1 MDFIDIAQKIADN
14 NGRLYFVGGYVRD
27 KLLGI
32 DSQDIDFCVTGI
44 TPDIFLSLFPNA
56 FCKGKFFPV
65 FQLENYEFALAR
77 SETKIAKGHKG
88 FNINTKDITIQE
100 DLGRRDI
107 TINSIALDVLSGEF
121 IDPFNGTDDI
131 KNQIIRATSDSF
143 IEDPLRSYRVARFA
157 TKLKQ
162 FSIASSTL
170 ELMSSTKN
178 ELLTLSSER
187 IFEELKKVLSYDT
200 PSIFFY
206 SLKNAN
212 ILDVHFKEIYN
223 LIGVIQPIE
232 YHPEGDVFTH
242 SMQVL
247 DGVAK
252 FNTEDLV
259 RFAALTHDLGK
270 GITPKSILPHH
281 YNHDKNGTI
290 LVKNLCTRLK
300 LPSAWQKLATIVC
313 SEHMRAG
320 IFEKMNIS
328 SKVSFIEKNYKYL
341 KEIETIAKIDSKNN
355 NLHFYDL
362 AEELF
367 EKINGNTIDLPND
380 SRAALILHQKRIEY
394 LKTGKID

>member
-1 MDFIDIAQKIADN
+1 MDFIDIAQKIANN

-44 TPDIFLSLFPNA
+44 TPDIFLSLFPTA

-65 FQLENYEFALAR
+65 FQIENYEFALAR
-77 SETKIAKGHKG
+77 SEIKIEKGHKG

-121 IDPFNGTDDI
+121 IDPFNGVNDI
-131 KNQIIRATSDSF
+131 KNQIIRATSNSF
-143 IEDPLRSYRVARFA
+143 TEDPLRSYRVARFA

-162 FSIASSTL
+162 FSITTSTL
-170 ELMSSTKN
+170 ELMNSTKN

-212 ILDVHFKEIYN
+212 ILDVHFKEIYD
-223 LIGVIQPIE
+223 LIGVIQPLK
-232 YHPEGDVFTH
+232 YHPEGDVFIH

-252 FNTEDLV
+252 FSTEELV

-270 GITPKSILPHH
+270 GITPKNILPHH
-281 YNHDKNGTI
+281 YNHDKNGII

-300 LPSAWQKLATIVC
+300 LPTAWQKLATIVC

-320 IFEKMNIS
+320 IFEKMNIP

-367 EKINGNTIDLPND
+367 EKINGKTIDLPND
-380 SRAALILHQKRIEY
+380 SRAAQILHQKRIEY
-394 LKTGKID
+394 LRTRKFD